1 MGRSSPVGSDREDAE
16 AIGSGRRRI
25 CEALDLSARGRK
37 GWGGGYELE
46 AEKRGV
52 IGRVC
57 A

>member
-46 AEKRGV
+46 AEKGGV